1 MNDKIYQRFFKN
13 NKKLNL
19 SYIVSIDNSEI
30 FDILENDEKKYVKN
44 PLTELIQNYDD
55 IKEILN
61 NDNINRLEYIY
72 INKQKVHKI
81 LYEEEKYIYIETNM
95 INNFS
100 DYYYLYALI
109 NEQPDLI
116 NYTYDF
122 ELIQKLYNE
131 LIESKN
137 EIKEIILAKM
147 LITYIDYSDFDENDN
162 NIELCSDIEKK
173 CITNIIN
180 SKKSVLYKYKIDLK
194 IANLEDKDI
203 YIEDIYSDI
212 IKTLIINQ
220 KLEKSE
226 ETEKLLEEIEVKNIR
241 LNKKIFEG
249 LKQVLVGKNIEKYEI
264 KNFEDILN
272 ENKLSFYYMLFK
284 YILKNSIYIYYI
296 PFLLQTQ
303 KQITLLINNNLKEFY
318 NINKDIFRLFETLS
332 YFIDLNYYHKK
343 YTYYKMFIYK
353 NPQNSN
359 NKNNINLTNEDNE
372 ENLKEKSFYGDD
384 SSYVS
389 AFENSSFISK
399 SNLELSQLSEEPI
412 LYVQKEK
419 AFQIMRSSNF
429 VFKVKYNKEKEE
441 TKVEYKS
448 ISYKDD
454 KDNIKF
460 ITIEEIKNGISS
472 TEEIKLFYYKFIKFL
487 EKVENEFRL
496 YYKNEKQY
504 EIIMKFTNK
513 YNNND
518 LNIDCDYIFN
528 EDGIKKT
535 EFNEHNLLDTS
546 NYVGLT
552 CLINYLNCC

>member
-13 NKKLNL
+13 NKKLDL
-19 SYIVSIDNSEI
+19 SYIVSIDISEI
-30 FDILENDEKKYVKN
+30 FDILENDEEKYVKN

-109 NEQPDLI
+109 NDQPYII

-162 NIELCSDIEKK
+162 NIELCSDIKKK
-173 CITNIIN
+173 CITYIIN
-180 SKKSVLYKYKIDLK
+180 SKKSVSNKYIIDLN

-249 LKQVLVGKNIEKYEI
+249 LKQVLIEKNIEKYEI
-264 KNFEDILN
+264 ENFEDILN
-272 ENKLSFYYMLFK
+272 ENKLSFY
-284 YILKNSIYIYYI
+284 
-296 PFLLQTQ
+296 
-303 KQITLLINNNLKEFY
+303 
-318 NINKDIFRLFETLS
+318 
-332 YFIDLNYYHKK
+332 
-343 YTYYKMFIYK
+343 
-353 NPQNSN
+353 
-359 NKNNINLTNEDNE
+359 
-372 ENLKEKSFYGDD
+372 
-384 SSYVS
+384 
-389 AFENSSFISK
+389 
-399 SNLELSQLSEEPI
+399 
-412 LYVQKEK
+412 
-419 AFQIMRSSNF
+419 
-429 VFKVKYNKEKEE
+429 
-441 TKVEYKS
+441 
-448 ISYKDD
+448 
-454 KDNIKF
+454 
-460 ITIEEIKNGISS
+460 
-472 TEEIKLFYYKFIKFL
+472 
-487 EKVENEFRL
+487 
-496 YYKNEKQY
+496 
-504 EIIMKFTNK
+504 
-513 YNNND
+513 
-518 LNIDCDYIFN
+518 
-528 EDGIKKT
+528 
-535 EFNEHNLLDTS
+535 
-546 NYVGLT
+546 
-552 CLINYLNCC
+552 

>member
-1 MNDKIYQRFFKN
+1 
-13 NKKLNL
+13 
-19 SYIVSIDNSEI
+19 
-30 FDILENDEKKYVKN
+30 
-44 PLTELIQNYDD
+44 
-55 IKEILN
+55 
-61 NDNINRLEYIY
+61 
-72 INKQKVHKI
+72 
-81 LYEEEKYIYIETNM
+81 
-95 INNFS
+95 
-100 DYYYLYALI
+100 
-109 NEQPDLI
+109 
-116 NYTYDF
+116 
-122 ELIQKLYNE
+122 
-131 LIESKN
+131 
-137 EIKEIILAKM
+137 
-147 LITYIDYSDFDENDN
+147 
-162 NIELCSDIEKK
+162 
-173 CITNIIN
+173 
-180 SKKSVLYKYKIDLK
+180 
-194 IANLEDKDI
+194 
-203 YIEDIYSDI
+203 
-212 IKTLIINQ
+212 
-220 KLEKSE
+220 
-226 ETEKLLEEIEVKNIR
+226 
-241 LNKKIFEG
+241 
-249 LKQVLVGKNIEKYEI
+249 
-264 KNFEDILN
+264 
-272 ENKLSFYYMLFK
+272 
-284 YILKNSIYIYYI
+284 
-296 PFLLQTQ
+296 
-303 KQITLLINNNLKEFY
+303 
-318 NINKDIFRLFETLS
+318 
-332 YFIDLNYYHKK
+332 
-343 YTYYKMFIYK
+343 MFIYK

-429 VFKVKYNKEKEE
+429 VFKVKYNKEKKE

-460 ITIEEIKNGISS
+460 ITIEEIKNGTSS

-528 EDGIKKT
+528 EDGIKKA
-535 EFNEHNLLDTS
+535 EFNEHNILDTS

-552 CLINYLNCC
+552 CLINYYANFKE

>member
-13 NKKLNL
+13 NKKLDL

-30 FDILENDEKKYVKN
+30 LDILENDEEKYVKN

-61 NDNINRLEYIY
+61 NDNINRLEYLY
-72 INKQKVHKI
+72 INKQKINEI
-81 LYEEEKYIYIETNM
+81 LYKEEKNIYIETNM

-109 NEQPDLI
+109 NDQPYII

-162 NIELCSDIEKK
+162 NIELCSDIKKK
-173 CITNIIN
+173 CITDIIN
-180 SKKSVLYKYKIDLK
+180 SKKSVLNKYKRDLN
-194 IANLEDKDI
+194 IAKLENQDI

-249 LKQVLVGKNIEKYEI
+249 LKQVLIEKNIEKYEI
-264 KNFEDILN
+264 ENFEDILN

-372 ENLKEKSFYGDD
+372 ENIKEKSFYGDD

-399 SNLELSQLSEEPI
+399 SNLELSQLSEEPL

-429 VFKVKYNKEKEE
+429 IFKVKYNKEKKE

-528 EDGIKKT
+528 EDGIKKA
-535 EFNEHNLLDTS
+535 EFNEHNILDTS

>member
-13 NKKLNL
+13 NKKLDL
-19 SYIVSIDNSEI
+19 SYMVSNYNSEI
-30 FDILENDEKKYVKN
+30 FDILENDEEKYMKN
-44 PLTELIQNYDD
+44 PLAELIQNYDD

-109 NEQPDLI
+109 NDQPYLI

-147 LITYIDYSDFDENDN
+147 LITYIDYSDFDERYN
-162 NIELCSDIEKK
+162 NIELCSNIKKK

-180 SKKSVLYKYKIDLK
+180 SKKSVLNKYIIDLN

-249 LKQVLVGKNIEKYEI
+249 LKQVLIGENIKKYEI

-496 YYKNEKQY
+496 YYENEKQY

-528 EDGIKKT
+528 EDGIKKA
-535 EFNEHNLLDTS
+535 EFNEHNILDTS